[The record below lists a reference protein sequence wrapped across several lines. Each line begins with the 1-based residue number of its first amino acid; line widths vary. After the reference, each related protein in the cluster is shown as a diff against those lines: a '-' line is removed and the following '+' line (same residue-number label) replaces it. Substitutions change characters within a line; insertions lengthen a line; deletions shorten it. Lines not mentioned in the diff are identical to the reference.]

1 MCLLPSTLVL
11 PRRIYISV
19 TAAALLQHSVSHCS
33 VDLDRLLQARQLERD
48 ATLFQQFLQGTRAAV
63 VLTVQQEYLA
73 ACCVTRPGQQR
84 RLIGMCR
91 EAVDRPRLR
100 AHRDM
105 FDLVT
110 PSSSTSSLP

>member
-1 MCLLPSTLVL
+1 M
-11 PRRIYISV
+11 
-19 TAAALLQHSVSHCS
+19 
-33 VDLDRLLQARQLERD
+33 QARQLERD

-105 FDLVT
+105 FVEDAQSGAAVGLDLFATLKQAAIEQYPAVAT
-110 PSSSTSSLP
+110 L